1 MFNKKKKRKIKAHY
15 DVKVFKYA
23 EGRKFVMAAVK
34 SLELQ
39 SGRESI
45 LHILK
50 LLALYKSHKNHKL
63 FYAFPLE

>member
-1 MFNKKKKRKIKAHY
+1 
-15 DVKVFKYA
+15 VKVFKYA

-45 LHILK
+45 SHIQKKK